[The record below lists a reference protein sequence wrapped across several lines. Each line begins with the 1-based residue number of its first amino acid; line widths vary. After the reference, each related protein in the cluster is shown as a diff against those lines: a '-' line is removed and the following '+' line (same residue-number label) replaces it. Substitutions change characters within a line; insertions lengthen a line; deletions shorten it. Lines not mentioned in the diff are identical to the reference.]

1 LNPGRC
7 IQGDYIKRDRNGEA
21 WNGGDWNIMAA
32 IRTDRAEM
40 TFAKSPFSYRPKPYS
55 RALALSIAALF
66 AIGRPLAAQKPCC
79 DPKTAQRP
87 NGGTT
92 AKQRPDVERF
102 RARVDA
108 VLSEAHA
115 RKADWGLLIAD
126 RDTGETLLDL
136 NAEHYFTPASNAK
149 LFTSVFALATL
160 GIGYRFRTTL
170 EATTAL
176 DNGGNLA
183 GDLLL
188 IGRGDPD
195 LSNRKFPFLG
205 KVEHDGP
212 TEKILAEM
220 ADAAVSRGLKEVD
233 GDIVADDRYI
243 PFDPYP
249 AGWSVGDLFFTFGA
263 PVTAITFNDNSVAIT
278 MSPGA
283 HAGDPAAIVIDPAD
297 AAAGFA
303 QQITTSLIGTDP
315 QLAVV
320 RQPGPNFVLLRGSV
334 PLAHAPVKLDLA
346 ITDPAETTAR
356 TLKHLLEARGVH
368 IKGGIRVEEAPSP
381 QALKPG
387 EVPVLLSPELE
398 TAGANSAADAD
409 VLAEHLSPPLLE
421 SVRVLNKMSQN
432 LHAELLLRTVAREK
446 TGIGSTEIGLKL
458 EQDFLKSV
466 GVAEGD
472 TVLTDGSGLSTN
484 NLVTPRAVLALLQ
497 YAIHQPWGPDF
508 MATLPIAGVDGT
520 LDDRLKG
527 TPASGLIHAKTGGLE
542 HVHALSGYATTV
554 SGEYLVF
561 SIFVNNDSQRGRD
574 STAAI
579 DAIAL
584 AMVETLGAPAN
595 HK

>member
-1 LNPGRC
+1 
-7 IQGDYIKRDRNGEA
+7 
-21 WNGGDWNIMAA
+21 
-32 IRTDRAEM
+32 
-40 TFAKSPFSYRPKPYS
+40 
-55 RALALSIAALF
+55 
-66 AIGRPLAAQKPCC
+66 
-79 DPKTAQRP
+79 
-87 NGGTT
+87 
-92 AKQRPDVERF
+92 
-102 RARVDA
+102 

-126 RDTGETLLDL
+126 RDNGETLLDL
-136 NAEHYFTPASNAK
+136 NADHYFTPASNAK

-160 GIGYRFRTTL
+160 GPGYRFRTTL
-170 EATTAL
+170 EATAAL
-176 DNGGNLA
+176 DSEGKLA

-195 LSNRKFPFLG
+195 LSNRKFPFIG
-205 KVEHDGP
+205 KVEPDGP
-212 TEKILAEM
+212 TDRILAEM
-220 ADAAVSRGLKEVD
+220 ADAAVARGLKEVD

-249 AGWSVGDLFFTFGA
+249 AGWSIGDLFFTFGA
-263 PVTAITFNDNSVAIT
+263 PVTAISFNDNSVTIT
-278 MSPGA
+278 ISPGA
-283 HAGDPAAIVIDPAD
+283 HAGDPAVIVIDPAE
-297 AAAGFA
+297 AAAGFT
-303 QQITTSLIGTDP
+303 QQITTSPPETDP

-320 RQPGPNFVLLRGSV
+320 RQPGPNFLLLRGSV

-356 TLKHLLEARGVH
+356 TLKHLLEARGVE
-368 IKGGIRVEEAPSP
+368 IKGIRVEEAPAP

-387 EVPVLLSPELE
+387 EAPVLLSPDSKTAEE
-398 TAGANSAADAD
+398 TSAANAR

-458 EQDFLKSV
+458 ERDFLKSA

-484 NLVTPRAVLALLQ
+484 NLVTPRAVVALLQ
-497 YAIHQPWGPDF
+497 YAIHQPWTPDF

-520 LDDRLKG
+520 LEDRLKG
-527 TPASGLIHAKTGGLE
+527 TPASGLIQAKTGGLE

-554 SGEYLVF
+554 GGEYLVF
-561 SIFVNNDSQRGRD
+561 SIFVNNDPQKGRD

-584 AMVETLGAPAN
+584 AMVETLGAPVN